1 MVYILG
7 GWQSDFSANWARQG
21 MDFAGA
27 FSQVVGEG
35 LASVDLK
42 PKDIDSGHVGNFVG
56 ELFAGQ
62 GLLGGFFG
70 LVHPDFDG
78 LPPAPRSRPGAMTS
92 AAWLGW
98 R

>member
-35 LASVDLK
+35 LASVDL
-42 PKDIDSGHVGNFVG
+42 
-56 ELFAGQ
+56 
-62 GLLGGFFG
+62 
-70 LVHPDFDG
+70 
-78 LPPAPRSRPGAMTS
+78 
-92 AAWLGW
+92 
-98 R
+98 